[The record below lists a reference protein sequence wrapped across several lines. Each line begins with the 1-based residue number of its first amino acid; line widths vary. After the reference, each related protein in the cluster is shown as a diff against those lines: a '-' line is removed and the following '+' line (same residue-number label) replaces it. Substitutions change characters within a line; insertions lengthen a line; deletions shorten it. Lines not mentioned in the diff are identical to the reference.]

1 MATAKINL
9 HFLLLTGVITFL
21 FLHGCAYGSRNAILK
36 TPFDT
41 DTLKGVFVVNNQD
54 APEKYYNL
62 IKPEDE
68 LAISDLQDIS
78 LLVRS
83 DRERYTQR
91 TDSYAIFQ
99 VNEDGLISLPLL
111 GQVKVAGLN
120 RVEAAKYIQQLYE
133 QKELRKPLIDVR
145 INNLYVVLLGEVAR
159 QGKYIINRED
169 YELIDLLGEAGG
181 LTAGANKRSV
191 KIFRGD
197 RKDPEIILVNL
208 QDYGFLKDKNLRLRS
223 RDIIYVEPRRIVSNA
238 QSTQAYSTFFQVGF
252 VLLNTI
258 LLIIN
263 LSN

>member
-1 MATAKINL
+1 MNSRKTCCGYLVLVALAA
-9 HFLLLTGVITFL
+9 LLFAE
-21 FLHGCAYGSRNAILK
+21 GCAYTGRNAILK
-36 TPFDT
+36 TPFDV
-41 DTLKGVFVVNNQD
+41 DTLKGVFVVNSKHGQ
-54 APEKYYNL
+54 EEYYNL

-68 LAISDLQDIS
+68 LAITDLQDIG

-91 TDSYAIFQ
+91 TDSYAIFK
-99 VNEDGLISLPLL
+99 VNENGSISLPLL
-111 GQVKVAGLN
+111 GGVKVSGLN
-120 RVEAAKYIQQLYE
+120 RVEAATLIQQLYE
-133 QKELRKPLIDVR
+133 KKELRKPLIDVR

-181 LTAGANKRSV
+181 LTPGANKRSV

-197 RKDPEIILVNL
+197 RRNPEIILVNL
-208 QDYGFLKDKNLRLRS
+208 QDYSFLKNKNLRLRS
-223 RDIIYVEPRRIVSNA
+223 RDIIYIEPRRIVSNA
-238 QSTQAYSTFFQVGF
+238 QNAQAYSSFFQVGF
-252 VLLNTI
+252 VLLNTV